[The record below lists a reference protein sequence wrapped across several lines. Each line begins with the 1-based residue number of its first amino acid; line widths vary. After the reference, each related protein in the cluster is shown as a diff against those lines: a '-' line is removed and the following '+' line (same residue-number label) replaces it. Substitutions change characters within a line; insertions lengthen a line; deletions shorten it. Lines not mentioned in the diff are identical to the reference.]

1 MTENRISVIVDR
13 TFDNFHEEI
22 EEIFELTSDACL
34 AYKIGALHEKMRSVL
49 ENELTEERDDD

>member
-22 EEIFELTSDACL
+22 EEILELTSDACL
-34 AYKIGALHEKMRSVL
+34 TYKIGMLHERMRNAL
-49 ENELTEERDDD
+49 KNELMEDRGAD